1 LELHKIT
8 SYNGHDCGGGVFE
21 IFLVQGYVIGYGQR
35 TYTVNVDFRNKIS
48 NCQCC
53 KIKKDGII
61 CCHVLKVMSYIGAV
75 KRIPEHYI
83 LHRWSRPDPD
93 VVPATTEF
101 PQHPTEKKLSR
112 KDMRMLRY
120 GNMCNDFSRLVV
132 DLAALEKTKEIAD
145 KHMKAMQ
152 KELADLKR
160 AAADAFKR
168 KKKAQ
173 ASSSTT
179 ADADIE
185 ANTTMEHDADLA
197 NYRKARD
204 PPITNTKG
212 RPSWKRKK
220 GGLQLQKPNPTV
232 CKVCGDL
239 VHDVHNC
246 PVWLANPEK
255 YPVLSL
261 FQ

>member
-1 LELHKIT
+1 
-8 SYNGHDCGGGVFE
+8 
-21 IFLVQGYVIGYGQR
+21 
-35 TYTVNVDFRNKIS
+35 
-48 NCQCC
+48 
-53 KIKKDGII
+53 
-61 CCHVLKVMSYIGAV
+61 MSYIGV
-75 KRIPEHYI
+75 VMRIPEHYI
-83 LHRWSRPDPD
+83 LRRWSQPDLD
-93 VVPATTEF
+93 VVPATTEL
-101 PQHPTEKKLSR
+101 PQHPPEKKQSR

-120 GNMCNDFSRLVV
+120 GNMCNDFSRLAI
-132 DLAALEKTKEIAD
+132 DLAASEKTKEIAD
-145 KHMKAMQ
+145 KHLKAMQ

-160 AAADAFKR
+160 AAADALKR

-173 ASSSTT
+173 ASSSTGP
-179 ADADIE
+179 DVDNE
-185 ANTTMEHDADLA
+185 ANTAMEHDSDLA
-197 NYRKARD
+197 DYRKARD

-212 RPSWKRKK
+212 RPAQKRKK
-220 GGLQLQKPNPTV
+220 GGLQLRKPNPTV